1 MTKKEKIDKAVEDLI
16 NKMFEIAGHSVTF
29 ADIKDRKDDW
39 YCQWTMTTEQA
50 DEWQLWGI
58 DYMRKN
64 LKWPKYRAENEM
76 RWFNLQY
83 GLKYSNYEL

>member
-64 LKWPKYRAENEM
+64 LKWPKYRAEKEM